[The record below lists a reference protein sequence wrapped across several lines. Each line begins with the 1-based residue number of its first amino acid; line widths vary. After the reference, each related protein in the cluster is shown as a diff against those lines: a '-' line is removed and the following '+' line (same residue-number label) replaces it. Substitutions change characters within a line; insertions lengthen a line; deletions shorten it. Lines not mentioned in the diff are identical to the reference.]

1 MSHLV
6 RPRRLRRRVSAS
18 QRSRTDVTR
27 PLWTHRTLN
36 MVLASSYDAR
46 LAASPLLRNA
56 SYWRG
61 TGTAWRDAAVGTD
74 GGPRTSCGERLAFVT
89 QLSGEPF
96 VPLALCL
103 ARQLRAQGS
112 VCPLLLVYDDVTEG
126 RNLSRASLDLLK
138 RDTVG
143 STRGDR
149 LVPLSS
155 LIARAYADPAVAWPL
170 VPAEGPATSVPRSPS
185 LSSDS
190 GYQHQQLPPQPQP
203 QHQHQHQRLASSQRK
218 NRFLGAA
225 NKYWLWALTDYER
238 LVRPLCRL
246 EASPCAPH
254 IYTPALCPDLAPS
267 CPPRAPSMR
276 MCICACACACACVCA
291 CACACACD
299 QDHATGRPTLRRR
312 LTSTSMSSS
321 CRTSTRCSTSS
332 LRSRSPPS
340 RRDPSAT
347 RAPSTLACSC
357 CVPRCPPWPGCS
369 SGSASPT
376 GRGRAACRASRRPG

>member
-1 MSHLV
+1 M
-6 RPRRLRRRVSAS
+6 SAS
-18 QRSRTDVTR
+18 QRSRTDATR

-36 MVLASSYDAR
+36 MVGASGYDAR

-126 RNLSRASLDLLK
+126 RNLSRASLDLL
-138 RDTVG
+138 DTVG

-203 QHQHQHQRLASSQRK
+203 QHAAMQGSVPVATPVAGPLEPPPPYP
-218 NRFLGAA
+218 GAQQ
-225 NKYWLWALTDYER
+225 
-238 LVRPLCRL
+238 P
-246 EASPCAPH
+246 APGPAQPPD
-254 IYTPALCPDLAPS
+254 YTPIVACGGSGPGDLAK
-267 CPPRAPSMR
+267 
-276 MCICACACACACVCA
+276 
-291 CACACACD
+291 
-299 QDHATGRPTLRRR
+299 GN
-312 LTSTSMSSS
+312 
-321 CRTSTRCSTSS
+321 
-332 LRSRSPPS
+332 
-340 RRDPSAT
+340 
-347 RAPSTLACSC
+347 
-357 CVPRCPPWPGCS
+357 
-369 SGSASPT
+369 
-376 GRGRAACRASRRPG
+376 